1 MRWVGRWRRA
11 MVAVAVERLGD
22 ADAAEDIVQEALTKV
37 LLIARSNP
45 KVVERVRD
53 PRPWLVRITR
63 HLAYDALRKRA
74 RQERIRHDN
83 EDDIRRVLFPR
94 LREGRQV
101 DRKAGPVLDIAHR
114 ILTPRQ
120 FAVVRMALQGM
131 EDAETALELG
141 LESVTVRWHKREAIR
156 RLRKGVDTPPI

>member
-1 MRWVGRWRRA
+1 M
-11 MVAVAVERLGD
+11 
-22 ADAAEDIVQEALTKV
+22 
-37 LLIARSNP
+37 
-45 KVVERVRD
+45 
-53 PRPWLVRITR
+53 
-63 HLAYDALRKRA
+63 
-74 RQERIRHDN
+74 
-83 EDDIRRVLFPR
+83 
-94 LREGRQV
+94 
-101 DRKAGPVLDIAHR
+101 DRKAGPVLDIAQR